1 MEGLPKRSY
10 YLVKPY
16 KALLGSVAVAV
27 AVAFA
32 VADTFRI
39 ETLQFWHEASRRQ
52 FSTVHRKTL
61 AMTVVDPSPAL
72 RLVQQW
78 LIDHDFGY
86 ESFEA
91 WQDRFVESN
100 LRRGLAGYC
109 WEWQF
114 LKAVFEGAFGD

>member
-1 MEGLPKRSY
+1 
-10 YLVKPY
+10 
-16 KALLGSVAVAV
+16 
-27 AVAFA
+27 
-32 VADTFRI
+32 
-39 ETLQFWHEASRRQ
+39 
-52 FSTVHRKTL
+52 
-61 AMTVVDPSPAL
+61 MTVVDPSSAL

>member
-1 MEGLPKRSY
+1 MFETW
-10 YLVKPY
+10 
-16 KALLGSVAVAV
+16 LLGGVALAVAVAFGFAVVSVAVAV
-27 AVAFA
+27 AVAVAAAVTDA
-32 VADTFRI
+32 VAV
-39 ETLQFWHEASRRQ
+39 A
-52 FSTVHRKTL
+52 
-61 AMTVVDPSPAL
+61 DPSPAL